1 MAEIIPPTPERDP
14 VADAL
19 AAYVPPLVLAW
30 TARDPAPLL
39 GPRVAELQGAVLF
52 TDISGFTRLTERLQ
66 ARGPAGVEELSSYLN
81 AYFTVLIGII
91 EEHGGLVAT
100 FAGDALIAV
109 WPADTDETSEPLRRA
124 ARCGFRIQEALE
136 TFRPGRDACLSMK
149 VSIGAGGLH
158 HALLG
163 GMGGR
168 WLSMLAGEAMD
179 GARTAMTLCKSGEIT
194 IPLATA
200 RMLNA
205 AIEPGRDGVVRLL
218 SANVDSPD
226 PVPRPRTPPPPVEA
240 MLAHVPH
247 SVRDRI
253 EAGHTGWLAEF
264 RHVTALFIHVPDL
277 DLGRPDGI
285 DRAQTVVRA
294 IQGEV
299 ERFQG
304 AIGDIGED
312 HAGLAVLSFFGL
324 PHCTH
329 EDDAARAVRA
339 AQAIHRNLAARGH
352 CVTSGISTGRL
363 FCGSIGSPSVRSYSM
378 VGDTMNCAARL
389 MQIANG
395 NVLCD
400 EATRTAA
407 GRHVQF
413 DFLQASELRGK
424 EGPVAVY
431 RPIEGPA
438 ADPAPLAALI
448 GRERERGQLGERLAG
463 LREKGR
469 GGAVILQG
477 EAGIGKTALAAHLRA
492 EARAAGVRVLD
503 GGADFIDA
511 ATSYRAWQ
519 GVFMNALG
527 ITPDMDPPARA
538 AVLLAALDSED
549 AARLAP
555 LLNPAIGTELPENEI
570 TSQMTAQSRAE
581 AATEMLARLLHKTA
595 EREPLLV
602 VVEDCHWLDSASL
615 ALALAVSRGVP
626 SLLLVLLTRPPAG
639 PAADSWNGLF
649 DAAGADQIDL
659 GPLHPDETRALACRR
674 LGAKRLD
681 ESVARFIVERSGG
694 NPFFSEELCN
704 ALRDGGH
711 ILVEDGCCRFAPE
724 SGDASRL
731 NVPTT
736 VQGVVSAR
744 IDRLNG
750 RERLA
755 MKVASVNGREF
766 SLRMLRSVHP
776 VENDHPHLPA
786 SVDRMVALGF
796 AVPLGDP
803 AGGVFEFRHAIV
815 REVAYEQ
822 LVFSQ
827 RRKLHHRLAEWMEID
842 DPSKVPLLAHHWT
855 EAGVPAKAIPYLG
868 RAGDEASR
876 RFANREAVEFLAR
889 AIGLATASGESV
901 APLAMGRWHRQLGE
915 AQFHLGRID
924 DSRGNLCAATRI
936 LGWPMPEPPRLKRV
950 ALPQAIARQAAGR
963 LRLWRARS
971 IEAERRESL
980 CEALN
985 AYGLL
990 GELAFFTNDLT
1001 AAVFCLFHG
1010 ANLAEKL
1017 GASPKLVELF
1027 SGMTIVTGALSPLI
1041 GGHYMRL
1048 TERILDQFDAPVARG
1063 YADQMLGI
1071 YLGGLGSAGESRRH
1085 LEEGV
1090 AIFRQYGN
1098 GRRLE
1103 ESLLSIIYPRI
1114 HRGEYEHCAA
1124 PLDEMRRSAERRGD
1138 TQTLGW
1144 VRILRTQLLLA
1155 LRGPQAALD
1164 AMGGDFG
1171 SGVDTLTCTAL
1182 HASAAVAHWRLGDG
1196 ARARQHAKTAL
1207 ERCESRLPV
1216 AYVML
1221 LYTSYVAEVFLGL
1234 LEKEGANPE
1243 EQRALRGLAR
1253 RACAEMQRFARAFPV
1268 GRPRASVWKGLWHW
1282 IRGDRAAARKHWR
1295 RAVAAA
1301 ADLGMQPDIALAHAH
1316 LARCDG
1322 DVHRAESNAI
1332 FARLEE
1338 AGGDAIRAL
1347 FGENN
1352 PPPGSREP

>member
-1 MAEIIPPTPERDP
+1 MAEIFARAPGSDP
-14 VADAL
+14 VAEAL
-19 AAYVPPLVLAW
+19 AAYVPPFVLACI
-30 TARDPAPLL
+30 ARDAARLL
-39 GPRVAELQGAVLF
+39 GPRVAESEGAVLF
-52 TDISGFTRLTERLQ
+52 TDISGFTRLTERLE
-66 ARGPAGVEELSSYLN
+66 ARGPAGVEELSRHLN

-91 EEHGGLVAT
+91 EEHGGLVAK
-100 FAGDALIAV
+100 FAGDALMAV
-109 WPADTDETSEPLRRA
+109 WPAGGDAAAEPVRRA
-124 ARCGFRIQEALE
+124 ARCGFHMQEALGK
-136 TFRPGRDACLSMK
+136 FRIDGDAALSIK
-149 VSIGAGGLH
+149 VSIGAGALH
-158 HALLG
+158 HALFG
-163 GMGGR
+163 GVGGR
-168 WLSMLAGEAMD
+168 WVSMLAGEAME
-179 GARTAMTLCKSGEIT
+179 GARAAMRFCESGEVT
-194 IPLATA
+194 IPAASA
-200 RMLNA
+200 RMLDA
-205 AIEPGRDGVVRLL
+205 ALEPRRDGIVRLC
-218 SANVDSPD
+218 SVNVGGPD
-226 PVPRPRTPPPPVEA
+226 RVARMRTPLPPVDA

-253 EAGHTGWLAEF
+253 TAGHTGWLAEF
-264 RHVTALFIHVPDL
+264 RRVTALFIHVPEV

-285 DRAQTVVRA
+285 DRAQAVLCA
-294 IQGEV
+294 IQREV
-299 ERFQG
+299 ERFRG
-304 AIGDIGED
+304 AIGDTGED
-312 HAGLAVLSFFGL
+312 HAGLVVLSFFGL

-339 AQAIHRNLAARGH
+339 ALAIHRDLAVQGLR
-352 CVTSGISTGRL
+352 VTSGISTGRL
-363 FCGSIGSPSVRSYSM
+363 FCGSIGSPGVRSYSM
-378 VGDTMNCAARL
+378 VGDAMNCAARL
-389 MQIANG
+389 MQIASG
-395 NVLCD
+395 EVLCD

-407 GRHVQF
+407 GRHLQF
-413 DFLQASELRGK
+413 DFLHASELRGK
-424 EGPVAVY
+424 EGTVAVY
-431 RPIEGPA
+431 RPIEGRA
-438 ADPAPLAALI
+438 AVGGPSQALI
-448 GRERERGQLGERLAG
+448 GRATERGQLRERLAG
-463 LREKGR
+463 LRESGC
-469 GGAVILQG
+469 GGAVIVQG
-477 EAGIGKTALAAHLRA
+477 EAGIGKTTLAVHLRA
-492 EARAAGVRVLD
+492 EARAAELRVLE

-519 GVFMNALG
+519 PVFTSALG
-527 ITPDMDPPARA
+527 IAPEMEPAARA
-538 AVLLAALDSED
+538 AVLLAALNAED

-555 LLNPAIGTELPENEI
+555 LLNPVVGTELAENEI

-581 AATEMLARLLHKTA
+581 AATEMLVRLLQNIA
-595 EREPLLV
+595 DGEPLV
-602 VVEDCHWLDSASL
+602 VVIEDCHWLDSASL
-615 ALALAVSRGVP
+615 ALALAVLRGVP
-626 SLLLVLLTRPPAG
+626 ALLLVLLTRPPAG
-639 PAADSWNGLF
+639 PGADSWSAF
-649 DAAGADQIDL
+649 CEAAGADRIDL
-659 GPLHPDETRALACRR
+659 GPLERDETIALACRQ
-674 LGAKRLD
+674 LGAERLD

-711 ILVEDGCCRFAPE
+711 IIVEDGCCRLAPE
-724 SGDASRL
+724 SRDANGL

-744 IDRLNG
+744 IDRLDG

-776 VENDHPHLPA
+776 VENDHPHLRA
-786 SVDRMVALGF
+786 SVERMVALGF

-803 AGGVFEFRHAIV
+803 AGEVFEFRHAIV

-827 RRKLHHRLAEWMEID
+827 RRKLHRRLAEWMELD
-842 DPSKVPLLAHHWT
+842 EPANMPLLAHHWT
-855 EAGVPAKAIPYLG
+855 EAGVPAKAIPCLG

-876 RFANREAVEFLAR
+876 RFANREAAEFLGR
-889 AIGLATASGESV
+889 AIALAISSGENV

-915 AQFHLGRID
+915 AQFHLGRINR
-924 DSRGNLCAATRI
+924 SRENLCAATRI
-936 LGWPMPEPPRLKRV
+936 LGWPMPEPRLLKRV
-950 ALPQAIARQAAGR
+950 ALPREIARQAAGR

-971 IEAERRESL
+971 IAAERREL
-980 CEALN
+980 LVEALN

-990 GELAFFTNDLT
+990 GELAFFTNDMP

-1017 GASPKLVELF
+1017 GASPKLAELF

-1071 YLGGLGSAGESRRH
+1071 YLGGLGSAGESRRL
-1085 LEEGV
+1085 LEEGA

-1164 AMGGDFG
+1164 AMGGDFAT
-1171 SGVDTLTCTAL
+1171 GVDTLTCTAL

-1196 ARARQHAKTAL
+1196 ARAWQHAEAAL
-1207 ERCESRLPV
+1207 VRCESRLPV

-1234 LEKEGANPE
+1234 LEKGDANPA
-1243 EQRALRGLAR
+1243 EQRALCGLAR
-1253 RACAEMQRFARAFPV
+1253 RACAEMRRFARAFPV
-1268 GRPRASVWKGLWHW
+1268 GRPRASVWNGLWHW
-1282 IRGDRAAARKHWR
+1282 IRGRKLTARRHWR
-1295 RAVAAA
+1295 RALAEAS
-1301 ADLGMQPDIALAHAH
+1301 DFGMLPDIELAHRH

-1322 DVHRAESNAI
+1322 DAHRAEA
-1332 FARLEE
+1332 
-1338 AGGDAIRAL
+1338 DAIRAQL
-1347 FGENN
+1347 GE
-1352 PPPGSREP
+1352 GL